1 MKRRNG
7 MLWLAALSV
16 AIVAGIEVIWR
27 NAGGL
32 RTAFASGPD
41 APIREVASTSSASVA
56 VLAGGCYWGME
67 YVFDHVRG
75 VRRVTSGFAIPVAD
89 QGARFEGAAE
99 AIRIEYDP
107 AVVSYRQLLDIYFS
121 VAHDPTQLNRQGPDV
136 GPNYRSIVF
145 PEGDVER
152 GLVRAYIDSLGAA
165 HAYERPIVTE
175 VAALQSFEAA
185 EPSEQRYAE
194 RHPHSPYIL
203 INDAPKVR
211 ALKERFSALY
221 RKGQPCCYPASP
233 RRERRV
239 VAPYLEKAE

>member
-1 MKRRNG
+1 MREAAMKRRNG
-7 MLWLAALSV
+7 MLWLAALAV
-16 AIVAGIEVIWR
+16 AIVAGSVVIWR
-27 NAGGL
+27 NAGGVQ
-32 RTAFASGPD
+32 TALASGSD
-41 APIREVASTSSASVA
+41 SSARGEASTSNASVA

-75 VRRVTSGFAIPVAD
+75 VKHVTSGFAIPVTD
-89 QGARFEGAAE
+89 QGGRFEGAAE
-99 AIRIEYDP
+99 AVRIEYDP
-107 AVVSYRQLLDIYFS
+107 TVVSYRQLLDIYFS

-145 PEGDVER
+145 PDGDAER

-165 HAYERPIVTE
+165 HVYQRPIVTK
-175 VAALQSFEAA
+175 VAALQSFESA

-211 ALKERFSALY
+211 ALRERFPALY
-221 RKGQPCCYPASP
+221 RKG
-233 RRERRV
+233 
-239 VAPYLEKAE
+239 K